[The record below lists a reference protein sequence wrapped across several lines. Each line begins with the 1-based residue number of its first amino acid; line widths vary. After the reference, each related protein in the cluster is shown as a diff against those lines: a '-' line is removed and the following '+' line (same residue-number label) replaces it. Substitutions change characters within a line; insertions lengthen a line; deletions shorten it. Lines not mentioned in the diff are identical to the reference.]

1 MTTMKIMCMWYCF
14 FGYFT
19 MIHFSLFSQLLSYRK
34 KYNKQKLDFFFR
46 VTDLPLFRNFFLIR
60 KQRLI
65 YSISY
70 KWHASVFYIL
80 YFFYW
85 MTQRRLWFR
94 FLDWMI
100 LVGFESGSLVL
111 DCWTFSSDGQT
122 FSVMD
127 TLLPQIHSCT
137 KNTTEKIKCFNM
149 FPCMLAVKKRVV
161 S

>member
-1 MTTMKIMCMWYCF
+1 
-14 FGYFT
+14 

-34 KYNKQKLDFFFR
+34 KYNKQKLDFFLGLQIYPFFAICFWS
-46 VTDLPLFRNFFLIR
+46 VNKDWYTVYHTNDMLLFFI
-60 KQRLI
+60 
-65 YSISY
+65 
-70 KWHASVFYIL
+70 FYI
-80 YFFYW
+80 FFYW